1 MSGRKKVPTRYPE
14 IEKYLDD
21 RNMNLADFGEL
32 IGITGK
38 QVYNILHH
46 GCKTT
51 DIIYKICEVTRLT
64 YIQDEF
70 GGDFVDYST
79 FLMNRLIDE
88 EGNAT
93 HKLAI
98 RLLNVESNA
107 NDLRNKLNDILDLV
121 RTITAYS
128 TLTYEERKDI
138 YEKF

>member
-21 RNMNLADFGEL
+21 RNMTLADFGEL

-38 QVYNILHH
+38 QVYNILHY

-64 YIQDEF
+64 YVQDEF

-88 EGNAT
+88 EGNTA

>member
-38 QVYNILHH
+38 QVYNILHD

-51 DIIYKICEVTRLT
+51 DIIYKICEVTQLT

-88 EGNAT
+88 EGNAA
-93 HKLAI
+93 HKLAT
-98 RLLNVESNA
+98 RLFNVERNA
-107 NDLRNKLNDILDLV
+107 NDLKNKLNNILDLV
-121 RTITAYS
+121 GSITAYS

-138 YEKF
+138 YGKV